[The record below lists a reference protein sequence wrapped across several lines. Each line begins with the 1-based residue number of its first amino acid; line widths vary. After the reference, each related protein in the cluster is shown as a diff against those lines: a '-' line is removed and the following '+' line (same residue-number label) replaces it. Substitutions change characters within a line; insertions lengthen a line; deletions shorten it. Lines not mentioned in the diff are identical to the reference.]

1 MSEDIVEK
9 LKEISP
15 NHIYFDEE
23 LKNHTSF
30 KIGGPADIFI
40 VPESE
45 EELIDIVRILKG
57 REDFYVLGNGSN
69 ILVRDKG
76 IRGIVINISEKLSQV
91 KVEGE
96 HLYAQAGALLNYVA
110 KVSMKYDLT
119 GMEALSGIPGS
130 LGGALT
136 MNAGAYGTEMID
148 VVESVRCLDRNGRIL
163 EFSKDEMNFRYRNSR
178 IQDENL
184 IALSCKIKLSRG
196 NREEINR
203 MYDDY
208 THRRKSKQ
216 PLEMPSAGSTFKRPL
231 NGYASKMIDEA
242 GLKGCSFGGAQVST
256 KHTGF
261 LINKKDATCS
271 DVLELIKIVQ
281 KEVENKFGVVLEP
294 EVRIVGEE

>member
-9 LKEISP
+9 LKKINP
-15 NHIYFDEE
+15 NSIYFDEE

-45 EELIDIVRILKG
+45 EELIEIVRLLKG

-76 IRGIVINISEKLSQV
+76 IRGIVIKISEKLSQV
-91 KVEGE
+91 RVDGE
-96 HLYAQAGALLNYVA
+96 YLYAQAGALLNYVA
-110 KVSMKYDLT
+110 KVSMRYDLT

-148 VVESVRCLDRNGRIL
+148 VVESVRCLDRSGKIL
-163 EFSKDEMNFRYRNSR
+163 EFSNDEMHFRYRNSK

-196 NREEINR
+196 DREEIKR

-208 THRRKSKQ
+208 TYRRKSKQ
-216 PLEMPSAGSTFKRPL
+216 PLEMPSAGSTFKRPS
-231 NGYASKMIDEA
+231 NGYASKMIDDA
-242 GLKGCSFGGAQVST
+242 GLKGRSFGGAQVST

-281 KEVENKFGVVLEP
+281 EEVEKKFGVVLEP